1 MKKKDL
7 DFLKQI
13 TILYVEDDIDSRA
26 EIAEVFSNYVNEV
39 IEAGDGD
46 EALIVYKRHR
56 DEGKPIDIVISDI
69 NMPKKNGIEF
79 LEDLRKLSK
88 KIPVIFTTAHTDSP
102 ILLDAI
108 KYKVTSYVV
117 KPIDFVK
124 LLDEVLDCTKKRF
137 KEKKHKEEKKD
148 LHNHL
153 SNIDQVAIVLKS
165 DGDGNLIYANKAFYD
180 ISKYERTD
188 IIGQEYNSVN
198 HPDVSELVLRE
209 MWDDAKAKGIWNGKL
224 KSKAKDDSIFY
235 VNTTLIPIFDNE
247 NETITEYY
255 HISFSITNYEQE
267 KRDFKKRVIE
277 NVQENRKQT
286 NAAKRIIY
294 DLQVELDKYKKVD
307 LAYIQEKK
315 KNIEYLNQLKLYAD
329 KLTEMECPPE
339 DNEVKPDVYENEDNE
354 NGTSEEEIADLVSQ
368 SEVSSESEGLEKD
381 QEKDLSSP
389 ENDIDK
395 FVL

>member
-13 TILYVEDDIDSRA
+13 TILYVEDDIDSRK
-26 EIAEVFSNYVNEV
+26 EIAEVFSNYVKEV
-39 IEAGDGD
+39 LEAGDGD
-46 EALIVYKRHR
+46 EALSLYTQYR
-56 DEGKPIDIVISDI
+56 DENKPIDIVISDI

-79 LEDLRKLSK
+79 LEDLRNLSR

-108 KYKVTSYVV
+108 KHKVTSYVV

-153 SNIDQVAIVLKS
+153 SNIDEVAIVLKS
-165 DGDGNLIYANKAFYD
+165 DGAGRLTYANKAFYD
-180 ISKYERTD
+180 ISKYNRAD
-188 IIGQEYNSVN
+188 ILGQEYNSVN
-198 HPDVSELVLRE
+198 HPDVSDLVLRE
-209 MWDDAKAKGIWNGKL
+209 MWDDAKDKGIWNGKL

-247 NETITEYY
+247 NETIIEYY

-329 KLTEMECPPE
+329 KLTELECPPE
-339 DNEVKPDVYENEDNE
+339 DSDMKPEAYEKEEAENKTLENEVENPVNQNE
-354 NGTSEEEIADLVSQ
+354 ALNE
-368 SEVSSESEGLEKD
+368 SESLAKGQDKD
-381 QEKDLSSP
+381 TSSC

>member
-1 MKKKDL
+1 MKRKDL

-26 EIAEVFSNYVNEV
+26 EITEIFSNYVKEV

-46 EALIVYKRHR
+46 EALTIYTQYR
-56 DEGKPIDIVISDI
+56 DENKPIDIVISDI
-69 NMPKKNGIEF
+69 NMPKKSGIEF

-88 KIPVIFTTAHTDSP
+88 KIPVIFTTAHTESP
-102 ILLDAI
+102 VLLDAI

-165 DGDGNLIYANKAFYD
+165 DGDGNLTYANKAFYD

-188 IIGQEYNSVN
+188 IIGEEYNSVN

-339 DNEVKPDVYENEDNE
+339 DNELKPDVYKNEKNE
-354 NGTSEEEIADLVSQ
+354 NVTSEEEIEDLVSQ

>member
-13 TILYVEDDIDSRA
+13 TILYVEDDIDSRK
-26 EIAEVFSNYVNEV
+26 EIAEVFSNYVKEV
-39 IEAGDGD
+39 LEAGDGE
-46 EALIVYKRHR
+46 EALTIYKKHM
-56 DEGKPIDIVISDI
+56 DESKPIDIVISDI
-69 NMPKKNGIEF
+69 NMPKKSGIEF
-79 LEDLRKLSK
+79 LEDLRNLSK

-124 LLDEVLDCTKKRF
+124 LLDEVLECTKKRF

-153 SNIDQVAIVLKS
+153 SNIDEVAIVLKS
-165 DGDGNLIYANKAFYD
+165 DGDGNLTYANKAFYD
-180 ISKYERTD
+180 ISKYERAD
-188 IIGQEYNSVN
+188 IIGQEYNSIN
-198 HPDVSELVLRE
+198 HPDVSVLVLRE
-209 MWDDAKAKGIWNGKL
+209 MWDDAKEKGIWNGKL

-247 NETITEYY
+247 NETIIEYY

-294 DLQVELDKYKKVD
+294 DLQLELDKYKKVD

-329 KLTEMECPPE
+329 KLTEMECLPE
-339 DNEVKPDVYENEDNE
+339 DNEVKPEAYENEAAKNE
-354 NGTSEEEIADLVSQ
+354 TKENEVENLVPPSESAIE
-368 SEVSSESEGLEKD
+368 SESLEKENEKDTLSSE
-381 QEKDLSSP
+381 
-389 ENDIDK
+389 NDVDK
-395 FVL
+395 FIP

>member
-7 DFLKQI
+7 DFLKQV

-26 EIAEVFSNYVNEV
+26 EITEVFSNYVKEV

-46 EALIVYKRHR
+46 EALTVYKKHR
-56 DEGKPIDIVISDI
+56 DENKPIDIVISDI
-69 NMPKKNGIEF
+69 NMPKKSGIEF

-88 KIPVIFTTAHTDSP
+88 KIPVIFTTAHTESP
-102 ILLDAI
+102 VLLDAI

-165 DGDGNLIYANKAFYD
+165 DGDGNLTYANKAFYD

-188 IIGQEYNSVN
+188 IIGEEYNSVN

-209 MWDDAKAKGIWNGKL
+209 MWDDAKSKGIWNGKL

-339 DNEVKPDVYENEDNE
+339 DNELKPDVYKNE
-354 NGTSEEEIADLVSQ
+354 NVTSEEEIEYLVSQ